1 MITITGNTKNRKSE
15 VKMETKICSKARTIE
30 ELKEQAKIQKIR
42 PCDLTIEDFVQ
53 MWIVDDNKDYEIADA
68 IGALE
73 KSVQKRRCE
82 KKVSMFAKSAYYE
95 SGIQGCLEII
105 FGLQDGRWKL

>member
-1 MITITGNTKNRKSE
+1 M
-15 VKMETKICSKARTIE
+15 TKICSKARTLD
-30 ELKEQAKIQKIR
+30 ELKEQSKTQKIR
-42 PCDLTIEDFVQ
+42 PCDLTTEDFVQ
-53 MWIVDDNKDYEIADA
+53 MWIVDGNKDYEIADA

-82 KKVSMFAKSAYYE
+82 KKVNMFAKSEYYE

-105 FGLQDGRWKL
+105 FGLQNGRWK